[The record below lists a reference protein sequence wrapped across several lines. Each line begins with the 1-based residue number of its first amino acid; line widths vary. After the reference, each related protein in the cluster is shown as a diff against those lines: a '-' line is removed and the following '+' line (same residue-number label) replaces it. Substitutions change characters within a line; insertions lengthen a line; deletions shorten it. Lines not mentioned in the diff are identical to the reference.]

1 MIKTRFAPSPTGFL
15 HVGSLRTALYAYL
28 YAKKHNGS
36 FILRVEDTDRARLVE
51 GSVEAMVRSLA
62 WGGID
67 IDEGVKFDD
76 AGDITQVGE
85 NGPYIQSERLD
96 IYKKYMDELLEK
108 EHAYHCFCTRE
119 RLDDLRKMQE
129 TNKMPTGYDGH
140 CREMSKE
147 DVQAKIDAGEKYVI
161 RLKMPKEGVTSF
173 DDLVRGK
180 VEFKNELVDDQV
192 LMKSDG
198 FPTYHFAVVVDD
210 HLMEITHVIRGEE
223 WISST
228 PKHIMLYEM
237 FGWDKPQFAHLSLL
251 VNEKKAK
258 LSKRHGDVAVE
269 DFKEKGYLPEALIN
283 FISFLGW
290 NPGDERE
297 IFSLKELEKEF
308 DFDKVAKSAAVFNRE
323 KLAWYNNEW
332 MRKLDK
338 DELAKKYRDYLV
350 KPRKDIHINELTDE
364 ESQDQYATE
373 GNSIYYTWS
382 DKENALQVT
391 ESIESENN
399 RKITESKYI
408 NLDKLKKILEMGMD
422 RDTYFMAIEMNSR
435 YLFTTQLKY
444 EPELLVWKKS
454 TREGSKEKLELLHAF
469 LSNISEDDWNEKYL
483 EENLIAWIKENEYG
497 VGDVLWPMRTA
508 LSGRKNS
515 PGPFEIAGVLGK
527 GVVLER
533 VLRGSDNI
541 KII

>member
-1 MIKTRFAPSPTGFL
+1 MTIKTRFAPSPTGFL
-15 HVGSLRTALYAYL
+15 HVGGLRTALYAYL

-36 FILRVEDTDRARLVE
+36 FILRVEDTDRTRLVE

-96 IYKKYMDELLEK
+96 MYKKYMDELLGK
-108 EHAYHCFCTRE
+108 GHAYHCFCTRE

-147 DVQAKIDAGEKYVI
+147 DVQAKIDVGETYVI
-161 RLKMPKEGVTSF
+161 RLKMPKTGVTSF

-269 DFKEKGYLPEALIN
+269 DFKENGYLPEALIN

-297 IFSLKELEKEF
+297 IFSLLELEKEF

-323 KLAWYNNEW
+323 KLAWYNKQYIQDLDSKKLAELCRPFYQNSGIEIGD
-332 MRKLDK
+332 RKL
-338 DELAKKYRDYLV
+338 ETIVALEAGRA
-350 KPRKDIHINELTDE
+350 NTLTDIVNE
-364 ESQDQYATE
+364 T
-373 GNSIYYTWS
+373 G
-382 DKENALQVT
+382 
-391 ESIESENN
+391 
-399 RKITESKYI
+399 YI
-408 NLDKLKKILEMGMD
+408 FADKLE
-422 RDTYFMAIEMNSR
+422 
-435 YLFTTQLKY
+435 Y

-469 LSNISEDDWNEKYL
+469 LSDISEDDWNEKYL

-515 PGPFEIAGVLGK
+515 PGPFEIAGVLGREETLQRVIK
-527 GVVLER
+527 GIGIL
-533 VLRGSDNI
+533 
-541 KII
+541 